1 MRFILLIALLSGCV
15 GYIEDVQLDVPLLD
29 NDAVARDGRVYMLA
43 PATDALIEVDP
54 TERSH
59 SAIELSRE
67 PRVLSRPAGSER
79 MYALG
84 LVDATLSRIDI
95 DGSVT
100 FLELGAP
107 FNRLDWSPDG
117 TRAFLWI
124 DPAGVQPP
132 VEGSLNLGAYAV
144 LVEREDGPSLTP
156 GGLTFEPLGVTFS
169 ADSSKALV
177 STTSRLHVLDLEVD
191 PVGETMVP
199 LTIDDSIRRTPDL
212 VVPTP
217 DGARALV
224 TVEGRS
230 DLFVLS
236 LDPVLIENVVAL
248 PRAAADIA
256 LSRDASRA
264 IIADGSRDVT
274 FLDLSSYDAD
284 LLNLPHTVNRVLP
297 SRRPENDF
305 ALLYSDVND
314 QPFLSRVQLGED
326 TVPDDPDT
334 WLMDDGVRA
343 VSMEPGETAAVVFH
357 EGGAGTQADSFVPS
371 QSLSLFSFDER
382 APSRILLDAAAT
394 DLVFLEGGVVAG
406 SEDPH
411 VMVVLRDSARL
422 VRYNLRDYSQVVLDT
437 YSAPT
442 RIGRIPPAD
451 GGSEQLYVVHDHEL
465 GLVSFV
471 DPAAEREP
479 PGGFP
484 AVAGLATN
492 GILEVAQ

>member
-1 MRFILLIALLSGCV
+1 MRLLLLIAFLTGCG
-15 GYIEDVQLDVPLLD
+15 GYVVDAELTVPLLGQ
-29 NDAVARDGRVYMLA
+29 DAVARDGRVYLLA

-54 TERSH
+54 EARSH
-59 SAIELSRE
+59 AAIGLSRE
-67 PRVLSRPAGSER
+67 PRVLSRPDGSER

-84 LVDATLSRIDI
+84 LIDSTLSRVDA
-95 DGSVT
+95 DGSVS
-100 FLELGAP
+100 FIELGAP

-124 DPAGVQPP
+124 DPGGVQPP

-144 LVEREDGPSLTP
+144 LVEGEDGPSLTP

-199 LTIDDSIRRTPDL
+199 LTIDDSVRRTPDL
-212 VVPTP
+212 VIPTP

-248 PRAAADIA
+248 PRAAQDIA

-264 IIADGSRDVT
+264 IIADGSSSVT
-274 FLDLSSYDAD
+274 FLDLNSYDAEV
-284 LLNLPHTVNRVLP
+284 LELAHGVNRVLP

-326 TVPDDPDT
+326 TVDDDPDT

-357 EGGAGTQADSFVPS
+357 DGGGGGDSFVPS

-394 DLVFLEGGVVAG
+394 DLVFLEGGVVPG

-411 VMVVLRDSARL
+411 VLVVLRDSARL

-437 YSAPT
+437 YSAPVH
-442 RIGRIPPAD
+442 IGRIPPAE
-451 GGSEQLYVVHDHEL
+451 GGAEQLYVLHDHEL
-465 GLVSFV
+465 GLISFV
-471 DPAAEREP
+471 DPAADREP

-484 AVAGLATN
+484 AVAGLATT
-492 GILEVAQ
+492 GILEVTP